1 MKYMADTPP
10 VTTPTPTPTPA
21 PVPAPLTKPWYTSR
35 TIWFNAIALVALFAQ
50 MQTGFVISPD
60 EQGAI
65 LMVGNLILRAATNS
79 GLE

>member
-1 MKYMADTPP
+1 MADP
-10 VTTPTPTPTPA
+10 VPTPNPTPVPTPA
-21 PVPAPLTKPWYTSR
+21 PAPTPITKPWYKSR

-65 LMVGNLILRAATNS
+65 LMVGNLILRAVTNS